1 MHPRILL
8 IMAILHFVAMYLL
21 MYVMVNV
28 TSNIFFNLNNVYM
41 AGMMTAPMLLIEGI
55 LMRSMYENKQMLNM
69 IMVGSAFVMILLF
82 LFVRRQTAIGDTE
95 FLRSMIPHHSGAILM
110 CQQAQ
115 IQNPEIKT
123 LCQNI
128 IRSQQDE
135 IDQMKNLLKE
145 H

>member
-1 MHPRILL
+1 
-8 IMAILHFVAMYLL
+8 MAILHFVAMYLL